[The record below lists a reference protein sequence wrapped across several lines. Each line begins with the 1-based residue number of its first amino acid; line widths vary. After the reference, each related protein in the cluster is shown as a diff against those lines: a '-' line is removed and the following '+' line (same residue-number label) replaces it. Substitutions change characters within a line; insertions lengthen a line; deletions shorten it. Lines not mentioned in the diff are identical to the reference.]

1 MGKLKEEGQEYIDKL
16 TKGIEIKA
24 TREWTWGSSYQRV
37 VQLAN
42 QLDKDTSR
50 EAEWLSVD
58 IMETNAEEAEAT
70 DKDHSEKNKHQ
81 RKSGGSKIKGAS
93 KVL

>member
-1 MGKLKEEGQEYIDKL
+1 M
-16 TKGIEIKA
+16 
-24 TREWTWGSSYQRV
+24 
-37 VQLAN
+37 
-42 QLDKDTSR
+42 R
-50 EAEWLSVD
+50 EAEWLRVD

>member
-1 MGKLKEEGQEYIDKL
+1 
-16 TKGIEIKA
+16 
-24 TREWTWGSSYQRV
+24 
-37 VQLAN
+37 
-42 QLDKDTSR
+42 
-50 EAEWLSVD
+50 
-58 IMETNAEEAEAT
+58 METNAEEAEAT

>member
-16 TKGIEIKA
+16 TKGIKIKA
-24 TREWTWGSSYQRV
+24 TRVWTWGSTYQRAI
-37 VQLAN
+37 QLAN
-42 QLDKDTSR
+42 QLGEDTLR
-50 EAEWLSVD
+50 EAEWLRVD

-81 RKSGGSKIKGAS
+81 RKSGGSKIKGVS